1 MKIKPRLITPSQL
14 ARELGVSP
22 ATISTLEGKGAI
34 TPEFRV
40 DRLVRYDLAKVLIQL
55 KDARTAPP
63 TPTALTY

>member
-1 MKIKPRLITPSQL
+1 VKKKPRLLSTRAI
-14 ARELGVSP
+14 AEELGVSP
-22 ATISTLEGKGAI
+22 STILNLEAKGII
-34 TPEFRV
+34 TAEFRV